1 MKVKTFL
8 ITAVAALQLTSFA
21 KDPIHVSVSSGF
33 DHPESVVGF
42 RKHLLVSNTGSEL
55 NPTAKDQDGYISLLD
70 RKTGNITECKY
81 ITGLNSPKGMFV
93 KGRTLFVTD
102 IDRVVAYDLKNREK
116 KFEINMQ
123 SVQAAYLNDITKA
136 IGGVYV
142 SETYNNKLYK
152 VNKKSKIKEINLKG
166 EQVSRINGV
175 SKRPLSKVYVAGFG
189 EDNQNLGGIAKF
201 GIVRKKLK
209 NVKTNGVNDGIVI
222 KNRKVY
228 FTDWVDAQSSQ
239 GKLEVAKR
247 RKNAKVKTIDLPF
260 VLNGPSDIYADR
272 RNNILYIPA
281 MNEDKVI
288 SIPFSHLRLIK
299 NQ

>member
-1 MKVKTFL
+1 MKAKKL
-8 ITAVAALQLTSFA
+8 IISAAIALQLNVMA
-21 KDPIHVSVSSGF
+21 KEPLHVSVREGF
-33 DHPESVVGF
+33 NHPESVVGH

-70 RKTGNITECKY
+70 RKTGEIIDAKY
-81 ITGLNSPKGMFV
+81 FSGLNSPKGMHV
-93 KGRTLFVTD
+93 KGNTLFVTD
-102 IDRVVAYDLKNREK
+102 IDKVIAYNLRTKEQ
-116 KFEINMQ
+116 KFVIDMQ
-123 SVQAAYLNDITKA
+123 NVDAAYLNDITKA

-152 VNKKSKIKEINLKG
+152 IKKKGKIKDIEFKG
-166 EQVSRINGV
+166 EPVSRINGV

-189 EDNQNLGGIAKF
+189 ESNDNSGGIAKF
-201 GIVRKKLK
+201 GVVRKKLK
-209 NVKTNGVNDGIVI
+209 NVKSSGVNDGIVI

-239 GKLEVAKR
+239 GKLEVTKR

-288 SIPFSHLRLIK
+288 SIPFSQLRPIK
-299 NQ
+299 N